1 MLACL
6 ITTLLALPQAPPA
19 AAPQAAPPAAPAA
32 KAQIPEDLKKAATAV
47 TDAKGYAFEMVVE
60 NSGGMFGGGRGR
72 GGGAGGAP
80 AGGAPAG
87 GAGAPPAGGAGA
99 GGGGRGG
106 PGGPQTMTGK
116 FEKGKPAAITRDD
129 QTVYKLDQ
137 QIVYSRDG
145 TWELFQM
152 PQFGGAPGGA
162 RGGAGGGAP
171 AGGAGA
177 PPAGGPPAGGPPAG
191 GAPAG
196 GGAPGGPGG
205 GDFRRMGSIMT
216 VMGITLPHEVL
227 ASLDTAVTELKRE
240 EKDGKVVFSGPLSAA
255 LANKLSGVTRMKEMM
270 AARGGGAGGGG
281 ELTASGT
288 LTIVATKEGA
298 LESMHIETKTT
309 GGPGGEST
317 RKVDVKLSGVG
328 ATTVDVPKEALAKFS
343 A

>member
-6 ITTLLALPQAPPA
+6 ITTLFALPQAPPA
-19 AAPQAAPPAAPAA
+19 AAPQSAPPAAPAA

-60 NSGGMFGGGRGR
+60 NSGGRGR
-72 GGGAGGAP
+72 RGDGGGAGGAP

-106 PGGPQTMTGK
+106 PSGPQTMTGK

-145 TWELFQM
+145 AWELFQM
-152 PQFGGAPGGA
+152 PQFGA
-162 RGGAGGGAP
+162 RGGGAGGGAP

-177 PPAGGPPAGGPPAG
+177 PPAGGPPAG

-205 GDFRRMGSIMT
+205 GDFRRMGAIMT
-216 VMGITLPHEVL
+216 VMGIMMPHEVL
-227 ASLDTAVTELKRE
+227 ATLDTAVTELKRE
-240 EKDGKVVFSGPLSAA
+240 EKDGKVVYSGPLSAD
-255 LANKLSGVTRMKEMM
+255 LANKLSGLTRMREMM
-270 AARGGGAGGGG
+270 GGRGGAPGGGG
-281 ELTASGT
+281 GDVTASGT

-298 LESMHIETKTT
+298 LESMHIETKIS

>member
-6 ITTLLALPQAPPA
+6 ITTLLALPQAAGAPA
-19 AAPQAAPPAAPAA
+19 PAAA
-32 KAQIPEDLKKAATAV
+32 KAQIPEDLKKAASAV

-60 NSGGMFGGGRGR
+60 NSGGGRGR

-99 GGGGRGG
+99 GGGQAGGGGRGG
-106 PGGPQTMTGK
+106 FGGPQTMTGK

-152 PQFGGAPGGA
+152 PQFGGRGGAPGGA
-162 RGGAGGGAP
+162 PGGGAP

-177 PPAGGPPAGGPPAG
+177 PPAGTPPAG
-191 GAPAG
+191 GAPPG
-196 GGAPGGPGG
+196 GGAPGGPGGG

-216 VMGITLPHEVL
+216 VMGIMLPHEVL
-227 ASLDTAVTELKRE
+227 ATLDTAVTELKRE
-240 EKDGKVVFSGPLSAA
+240 EKDGKVVFSGPLSAD

-270 AARGGGAGGGG
+270 ARGGGAGAGGGGGG
-281 ELTASGT
+281 EITASGT

-298 LESMHIETKTT
+298 LESMRIETKTT